1 MNRSGSWFYFVCV
14 LLALVTASCEKEITV
29 HLPPARQSLVV
40 EASINQLVPSLNYVF
55 ISRTIDYFNPD
66 LSLNGVQNA
75 QVFITPGTVNG
86 TDTIWNRTQTLQ
98 LVDIS
103 TIPPLDTLF
112 KGFSGIYFNPLL
124 NPQIGVPYLLEIDA
138 EGKHITGVTT
148 IPKVVEI
155 DTVYWRQEV
164 DKGDTNM
171 FLSFEY
177 TDGPEQNNYRLA
189 MLNDSNSILIG
200 WGSAHSFRTFDD
212 AILNNGRVPY
222 NFFNP
227 FDIGDTIQLYLSSIG
242 RREYLFWESFAQAAN
257 NGGPFATP
265 VTVKSNITNAIG
277 SFTGYGVSYRRVIL
291 R

>member
-1 MNRSGSWFYFVCV
+1 MKRSVITTCFLCV
-14 LLALVTASCEKEITV
+14 WMMLVLASCEKEITV
-29 HLPPARQSLVV
+29 HLPPAKQSLVV
-40 EASINQLVPSLNYVF
+40 EASINQYSPSLNYVF

-75 QVFITPGTVNG
+75 QVFITPGTING
-86 TDTIWNRTQTLQ
+86 RDTIWNRSQSIQ

-103 TIPPLDTLF
+103 TVPPLDTLF
-112 KGFSGIYFNPLL
+112 KGFSGIYYNPLL
-124 NPQIGVPYLLEIDA
+124 IPQVGVPYLLEIDA

-148 IPKVVEI
+148 IPKPVEI
-155 DTVYWRQEV
+155 DTVYWRQEIN
-164 DKGDTNM
+164 KGDTDM

-189 MLNDSNSILIG
+189 TVNDSSTILIG
-200 WGSAHSFRTFDD
+200 WGSANTFRTFDD
-212 AILNNGRVPY
+212 AFLNNGRVPY
-222 NFFNP
+222 HYFNP
-227 FDIGDTIQLYLSSIG
+227 FNIGDTIQLYLSSIG
-242 RREYLFWESFAQAAN
+242 RKEYLFWESFAQAAN

-265 VTVKSNITNAIG
+265 VSVKSNITNAIG